1 MLPSED
7 LCPWGNNKE
16 DGLSGHL
23 EPQRSEVDLGKMILL
38 SEAVARQPSH
48 KRMELGLNWERAR
61 VHVRRVSAV
70 RGKRS
75 RVWPISKP
83 LS

>member
-7 LCPWGNNKE
+7 LCPWGTNKE

-23 EPQRSEVDLGKMILL
+23 ELQRSETALGKMVLL
-38 SEAVARQPSH
+38 SEAAARQPSH
-48 KRMELGLNWERAR
+48 KRMELGLNGERAPLPI
-61 VHVRRVSAV
+61 RRVNAV
-70 RGKRS
+70 HGKRS